1 MAEKTLNSRLIMKHD
16 SSANWAKATSFVPKK
31 GEIIIYDGSGATASK
46 FKIGDGSTTV
56 VNLPF
61 AGGGSQAATGSAT
74 MPIYWDGTQYKTINS
89 FPEKYLSWGGKSIVA
104 DVSPIDAAMTN
115 VLGGVRSN
123 LMLASGIIIEYSTN
137 GGSTWADYGA
147 TNTDK
152 VALVSEVERTPT
164 FSLGKHLDG
173 ATRVNDQLRITIDGV
188 AGGVYFALKTLC
200 IYMTTGGAG
209 GCKCKIEHAQGRAGA
224 TSINDLTFVTD
235 GTYNINGWSGWN
247 SIPCVL
253 TYGGTRTRTD
263 NSNAI
268 RLTFTIDTAQTT
280 DSQRCSIFKVFMLGT
295 IAWSAASTIAKTG
308 HLYSWTVNKEAIF
321 PAAVTATAFNGNATS
336 ATKVNGHT
344 VNSDVPANAKF
355 TDTVYTLPAATSSVL
370 GGVKIGSGITVAADG
385 TISAASSYTLPTA
398 STTVK
403 GGIKVGT
410 GLTMSSETLNH
421 SNSITAKTAYGSTA
435 TTASANGGSIT
446 VTDVKYDAQGHIT
459 GSTDRKITLSQTTYT
474 LAGLGGVPTSR
485 TINGKALS
493 SNITLTAGDVG
504 AATSS
509 ALNSY
514 LPLSGGSI
522 TGNLTVGGTFTYT
535 NIGSDNDTSD
545 YFKLWMSTAGVP
557 KRCDYL
563 YFNPAEKMLAVQGN
577 NTASPMLAVEALGSN
592 TVSIALKAEVTG
604 NKGIINRVNNGYMLH
619 ELGANNF
626 LLLGPSARD
635 SNYNVVIDTAGDIYR
650 QAGGTNYRVWNQ
662 YNMKSGT
669 SLPASAN
676 AGDIFFLY
684 S

>member
-16 SSANWAKATSFVPKK
+16 TAENWQKSGTSFVPKK
-31 GEIIIYDGSGATASK
+31 GEIIIYDGSGSTASK
-46 FKIGDGSTTV
+46 FKIGDGSTS
-56 VNLPF
+56 VNSLPF

-74 MPIYWDGTQYKTINS
+74 MPIYWDGTQYKTISS
-89 FPEKYLSWGGKSIVA
+89 FPEKYLSWGGKNIVGDIA
-104 DVSPIDAAMTN
+104 PIDAAMSYMHSAN
-115 VLGGVRSN
+115 RAQFAN
-123 LMLASGIIIEYSTN
+123 PAGITVEYSNN
-137 GGSTWADYGA
+137 GGSTWIDYGA
-147 TNTDK
+147 NDTQK
-152 VALVSEVERTPT
+152 KGFVSG
-164 FSLGKHLDG
+164 FDQYFHYGKHSADG
-173 ATRVNDQLRITIDGV
+173 TTTINDRLRITFDANACGI
-188 AGGVYFALKTLC
+188 YTALKSVMIKMSTEGSGGNKVTVEKSL
-200 IYMTTGGAG
+200 IGSSTTF
-209 GCKCKIEHAQGRAGA
+209 H
-224 TSINDLTFVTD
+224 TY
-235 GTYNINGWSGWN
+235 GTYDISGWSGWN
-247 SIPCVL
+247 SLPIII
-253 TYGGTRTRTD
+253 TFGGSSYHPTQSAKLRF
-263 NSNAI
+263 
-268 RLTFTIDTAQTT
+268 TFYCSSVTSTSSPLILGMMFFGTT
-280 DSQRCSIFKVFMLGT
+280 GWNTPSDM
-295 IAWSAASTIAKTG
+295 ASTG
-308 HLYSWTVNKEAIF
+308 HLYDWDIDQNATF
-321 PAAVTATAFNGNATS
+321 PAAITATSFNGNATS

-355 TDTVYTLPAATSSVL
+355 TDTIYSLPAATSSIL
-370 GGVKIGSGITVAADG
+370 GGVKIGSGITVASDG

-398 STTVK
+398 STSTK

-504 AATSS
+504 AATSN

-514 LPLSGGSI
+514 LPLSGGTVS
-522 TGNLTVGGTFTYT
+522 GNLTVGGTFTYT

-563 YFNPAEKMLAVQGN
+563 YFNPAEKMLAVRGN

-604 NKGIINRVNNGYMLH
+604 NKGIINRVNNGYILH

-635 SNYNVVIDTAGDIYR
+635 SNYNVVIDSAGDIYR

>member
-1 MAEKTLNSRLIMKHD
+1 MAEKALNSRLIMKHD
-16 SSANWAKATSFVPKK
+16 TAENWSRATNFTPKK
-31 GEIIIYDGSGATASK
+31 GEIIIYDGSGSTASK

-74 MPIYWDGTQYKTINS
+74 MPIYWDGTQYKTISN
-89 FPEKYLSWGGKSIVA
+89 FPEKYLSWGGRNIVG
-104 DVSPIDAAMTN
+104 DISPIDAAMSYIHS
-115 VLGGVRSN
+115 SN
-123 LMLASGIIIEYSTN
+123 KMQFASPEGITIEYSN
-137 GGSTWADYGA
+137 DGGSTWTDYGA
-147 TNTDK
+147 SDSEK
-152 VALVSEVERTPT
+152 VGFVSGLSQNFIYGKRTA
-164 FSLGKHLDG
+164 SDVA
-173 ATRVNDQLRITIDGV
+173 ATVNDKLRITFNANV
-188 AGGVYFALKTLC
+188 CRTYTNLKTVLVDF
-200 IYMTTGGAG
+200 TSQGAG
-209 GCKCKIEHAQGRAGA
+209 GCSVLVEKSTIGA
-224 TSINDLTFVTD
+224 PDTYTTV
-235 GTYNINGWSGWN
+235 GTYGISGWSGWN
-247 SIPCVL
+247 SFPIIEIFGGSQSQTSQTLKLRFTFSCTSVTSTSRPIVL
-253 TYGGTRTRTD
+253 RMMFFGTTNWGTP
-263 NSNAI
+263 SNMAN
-268 RLTFTIDTAQTT
+268 
-280 DSQRCSIFKVFMLGT
+280 
-295 IAWSAASTIAKTG
+295 TG
-308 HLYSWTVNKEAIF
+308 HIYTWDTDQNAIF
-321 PAAVTATAFNGNATS
+321 PKAVTAAAFNGNATS

-344 VNSDVPANAKF
+344 VNSDVPENAKF
-355 TDTVYTLPAATSSVL
+355 TDTVYSLPPATSSVL

-398 STTVK
+398 STSTK

-474 LAGLGGVPTSR
+474 LSGLGGVPTSR

-504 AATSS
+504 AAASS

-514 LPLSGGSI
+514 LPLSGGSV

-535 NIGSDNDTSD
+535 NIGSDNDTND

-563 YFNPAEKMLAVQGN
+563 YFNPLEKTLTVQGN

-604 NKGIINRVNNGYMLH
+604 NKGIINRVNNGYILY